1 MDSTAKPDPVAPR
14 EPGRPS
20 ATDSIEGPAAD
31 SCSTAAFLAR
41 LRRAVPPDDAPEAPS
56 IPGVTILE
64 RVGCGGM
71 GVVYRGRD
79 DATGREVA
87 VKVLWGA
94 GAASPTAQERVR
106 REAEILTRL
115 EHPHIVRVLASGGSA
130 GPEPG
135 LRQIPYIVM
144 EWIPGGTLEQLVGP
158 ERLDRREAARVV
170 RDLARAVA
178 EVHALGAIHRD
189 IKPANVLLDR
199 PPQPGDP
206 PVPRLADFGLARH
219 QLSET
224 RLTHDGTV
232 LGTPGYLAP
241 EQVGLD
247 PELGP
252 VGPATDIHGL
262 GATLYFLL
270 AGRPPHAGRSFVES
284 LARALRGAVDWSGAA
299 LADLPADLRTIVE
312 KCLERSPRA
321 RYASARDLA
330 DDLGAF
336 LDHRPIRARRGGPV
350 ERIGKW
356 SRRHPATAA
365 GGAIAILALAVMAG
379 GAIVHVAR
387 VSSAEQATVASR
399 ERARQMVV
407 RLTDERMQQILAS
420 GKPLDE
426 QGRRFLT
433 EARDTFRK
441 WPLEGDVREALLF
454 RVGGSKSLARS
465 FATLGWID
473 DAVECF
479 ADCHVAFD
487 EIDRRALGDARVRAI
502 HFAVLCDEYR
512 LFIETGRPA
521 AAAPLVARALALTS
535 TPLDPP
541 LGPATQAMVLVD
553 KGFMLSSLGRHDESA
568 PVITAALAALRQA
581 VIDHPGDPGVAQV
594 EQSGLYNAAI
604 CSANAGRREEQLD
617 RLRTLVE
624 RSGESLA
631 RCADPVPALRQS
643 RLGALATL
651 ASASLAA
658 GLADEA
664 MTSARKL
671 AEETRAALAAA
682 PDDPFLRGRLFDA
695 ATLEAQA
702 TMRLGRPEEAAAP
715 IDEAVRLAEVFVADE
730 PALFFHVRRLALA
743 LRDQAAQ
750 RATSGRPTDTIG
762 LYTRL
767 REVLEPWQD
776 ADAHREEVVNL
787 IAMAYGEEAV
797 QVRRGGDLVGAIA
810 LLGKAVGL
818 ATNRQR
824 GQLLLALAD
833 FAAAA
838 GDDSRA
844 RESLAEAMEDPG
856 CVDAAR
862 AILARIDRRDP

>member
-1 MDSTAKPDPVAPR
+1 MDSSANPEPVACR
-14 EPGRPS
+14 KPGRPS
-20 ATDSIEGPAAD
+20 ATDHGESPAAD
-31 SCSTAAFLAR
+31 SRSTAVFLAR

-56 IPGVTILE
+56 IPGVKVLE
-64 RVGCGGM
+64 RVGRGGM

-79 DATGREVA
+79 DTTGREVA

-106 REAEILTRL
+106 REAEILARL
-115 EHPHIVRVLASGGSA
+115 DHPHIVRVLASGFA
-130 GPEPG
+130 QPVPG

-144 EWIPGGTLEQLVGP
+144 EWIPGGTLEQFVGS
-158 ERLDRREAARVV
+158 ERLGRREAARMV
-170 RDLARAVA
+170 RDLATAVA
-178 EVHALGAIHRD
+178 EVHALGIIHRD

-219 QLSET
+219 QQSET
-224 RLTHDGTV
+224 RLTCDGTM

-247 PELGP
+247 PEIGTM
-252 VGPATDIHGL
+252 GPATDIHGL

-270 AGRPPHAGRSFVES
+270 AGRPPHEGRSFVES
-284 LARALRGAVDWSGAA
+284 LARTIQGLVDWSGAA

-336 LDHRPIRARRGGPV
+336 LDHRPIRARRCGPV

-356 SRRHPATAA
+356 SRRHPTPAAAT
-365 GGAIAILALAVMAG
+365 AIAIVALAVMAG
-379 GAIVHVAR
+379 GALVHVAR

-399 ERARQMVV
+399 ERARQMMV

-420 GKPLDE
+420 GKPLDD
-426 QGRRFLT
+426 QGRRFLA

-454 RVGGSKSLARS
+454 RVGGAKNVAQV

-473 DAVECF
+473 DAAECF
-479 ADCHVAFD
+479 ADCHAAFD
-487 EIDRRALGDARVRAI
+487 EIDRRALCDARVRAI
-502 HFAVLCDEYR
+502 HFAVLRDEYR

-521 AAAPLVARALALTS
+521 AAAPLVARALALTA
-535 TPLDPP
+535 TPLAPP
-541 LGPATQAMVLVD
+541 LGPATKGMVLVD
-553 KGFMLSSLGRHDESA
+553 KGFVLSSLGRHDESA
-568 PVITAALAALRQA
+568 PVISAALATLRQA
-581 VIDHPGDPGVAQV
+581 ALDHPGDPGVAEV

-604 CSANAGRREEQLD
+604 CSANAGRRQEQLD

-631 RCADPVPALRQS
+631 RFPDPVPALRQS
-643 RLGALATL
+643 RLGALSTL

-658 GLADEA
+658 GRVDDAIS
-664 MTSARKL
+664 TARKL

-695 ATLEAQA
+695 ATIEAQA
-702 TMRLGRPEEAAAP
+702 TMRLGRSEEAAAP
-715 IDEAVRLAEVFVADE
+715 IDEAVRLAGAFVADE
-730 PALFFHVRRLALA
+730 PAVFFHVRRLALA

-750 RATSGRPTDTIG
+750 RAASGRPADAIG
-762 LYTRL
+762 LYKRL
-767 REVLEPWQD
+767 REVVEPWQD

-787 IAMAYGEEAV
+787 IAMAFGEEAV
-797 QVRRGGDLVGAIA
+797 QVRQGGDMVGAIA

-833 FAAAA
+833 FAATA
-838 GDDSRA
+838 GDDARA
-844 RESLAEAMEDPG
+844 RQSLAEAMEDPG

>member
-1 MDSTAKPDPVAPR
+1 
-14 EPGRPS
+14 
-20 ATDSIEGPAAD
+20 
-31 SCSTAAFLAR
+31 
-41 LRRAVPPDDAPEAPS
+41 VPPDDIPEAPS

-64 RVGCGGM
+64 RVGRGGM
-71 GVVYRGRD
+71 GVVYRGHD
-79 DATGREVA
+79 DRTGRDVA

-94 GAASPTAQERVR
+94 GAASPTARERVR
-106 REAEILTRL
+106 REAEILARL
-115 EHPHIVRVLASGGSA
+115 DHPHIVRVLASGGFA

-144 EWIPGGTLEQLVGP
+144 EWIPGGTLEQFVGP
-158 ERLDRREAARVV
+158 ERLGRREAARMV
-170 RDLARAVA
+170 RDLATAVA
-178 EVHALGAIHRD
+178 EVHALGVIHRD

-206 PVPRLADFGLARH
+206 PVPRLADFGLARRE
-219 QLSET
+219 QSET
-224 RLTHDGTV
+224 RLTHDGIV

-247 PELGP
+247 PELGT

-284 LARALRGAVDWSGAA
+284 LARAIQGLVDWSGTA
-299 LADLPADLRTIVE
+299 LADMPADLRTIVE

-330 DDLGAF
+330 DDLAAF
-336 LDHRPIRARRGGPV
+336 LDHRPIRARRCGPV

-365 GGAIAILALAVMAG
+365 AGAIAILALAVMAG
-379 GAIVHVAR
+379 GAAVHVAR
-387 VSSAEQATVASR
+387 VSSAEQATAASR
-399 ERARQMVV
+399 QRARQMLV
-407 RLTDERMQQILAS
+407 RLTDEGMQRILTA

-426 QGRRFLT
+426 QGRRFLAG
-433 EARDTFRK
+433 ARETYRD

-454 RVGGSKSLARS
+454 RAGGAKNVAHV

-473 DAVECF
+473 DAAECF
-479 ADCHVAFD
+479 TDCHATFD
-487 EIDRRALGDARVRAI
+487 EIDRRGLGDARVRAI
-502 HFAVLCDEYR
+502 HFAVLRDEYR

-521 AAAPLVARALALTS
+521 AAAPLVARALALTA

-553 KGFMLSSLGRHDESA
+553 KGFVLSSLGRHDESA
-568 PVITAALAALRQA
+568 PLITAALAALRQA
-581 VIDHPGDPGVAQV
+581 ALDHPGDPGVADV

-604 CSANAGRREEQLD
+604 CSANAGRPEEQLA

-624 RSGESLA
+624 RSGESLS
-631 RCADPVPALRQS
+631 RCAEPVPALHHS

-658 GLADEA
+658 GLVDEA
-664 MTSARKL
+664 LTTSRTL
-671 AEETRAALAAA
+671 AGETRAALAAA
-682 PDDPFLRGRLFDA
+682 PGDPFLRGRLFDA
-695 ATLEAQA
+695 LLVEGQA
-702 TMRLGRPEEAAAP
+702 TMRSGRPEDAAAP
-715 IDEAVRLAEVFVADE
+715 LDDAVRLAEAFVKDE
-730 PALFFHVRRLALA
+730 PAVFFHVRRLALA
-743 LRDQAAQ
+743 LRDQAFQ
-750 RATSGRPTDTIG
+750 RASSGRPTEAIA
-762 LYTRL
+762 LSRRL
-767 REVLEPWQD
+767 REVVEPWRD
-776 ADAHREEVVNL
+776 ADAHREEAVNL

-797 QVRRGGDLVGAIA
+797 QARQGGDMVGAIA
-810 LLGKAVGL
+810 LLGEAVGL

-833 FAAAA
+833 FAATA
-838 GDDSRA
+838 GDDARA
-844 RESLAEAMEDPG
+844 RESLAEAMEDPV